1 METWDLTTMRQLTY
15 DGVPAYGHGSVLA
28 IEATDAL
35 LPLAALARRADQAI
49 SEVQTI
55 QANPNAYNLYT
66 AADLTNSRTAGRAD
80 VTRNPVNYGLYTLHM
95 ITELNLGG
103 IMLQKTGS
111 NAVVNL
117 QLQTTPDL
125 STPFTNHGEPVG
137 FEVSLPGDKHFL
149 RVRAVDPQ

>member
-1 METWDLTTMRQLTY
+1 VSSAPAEPQTL
-15 DGVPAYGHGSVLA
+15 GVFSSSSA
-28 IEATDAL
+28 
-35 LPLAALARRADQAI
+35 PLAALARRADQAI

-66 AADLTNSRTAGRAD
+66 SADLTNSRTAGRAD
-80 VTRNPVNYGLYTLHM
+80 VTRNPVNYGLYTLQM

-103 IMLQKTGS
+103 MMLQKTGS
-111 NAVVNL
+111 KAVVNL

-137 FEVSLPGDKHFL
+137 FEVGLPGDKHFL
-149 RVRAVDPQ
+149 RVRAIGPQ